1 MQGVQ
6 EMKQTKTFSR
16 RSKVG
21 FSIAAAF
28 LLACGV
34 AYMTLL
40 KIPKEETLPEVG
52 IKQTIHEFPES
63 VFLKARPAAD
73 SVRDH
78 LLDGDFKVVN
88 HVQAIPQ
95 TWRSIFDS
103 SFVDIHGLPTKGARV
118 EMADPGQPF
127 QSSDALV
134 PGLPFR
140 RLVLA
145 GLSSQKCFIYYQHGG
160 SMYPSYCLAVMD
172 YGSNSMIWVGESRKV
187 ARSLSDLRF
196 MLSRGLFED
205 TGGPGC

>member
-1 MQGVQ
+1 
-6 EMKQTKTFSR
+6 MKQTKSFSR

-63 VFLKARPAAD
+63 AFLKTRPAAD

-78 LLDGDFKVVN
+78 LLDGDFKIVN
-88 HVQAIPQ
+88 HVQAMPEP
-95 TWRSIFDS
+95 WRSIFDS
-103 SFVDIHGLPTKGARV
+103 SFVDIHGSATKGAGV

-134 PGLPFR
+134 PGVPFR
-140 RLVLA
+140 RLVFA
-145 GLSSQKCFIYYQHGG
+145 GLGAQRGFIYYQHGG

-172 YGSNSMIWVGESRKV
+172 YGSKSMLWVGESRKV
-187 ARSLSDLRF
+187 ARNLSELRF
-196 MLSRGLFED
+196 MVSHGLFED
-205 TGGPGC
+205 AGGPGC